1 MSHHKSKTPTTHKAI
16 YFTYNKP
23 KTFIFVTTPNA
34 KWKMQNTILLPP
46 KLKLLFG
53 EIPIKSRHETDNKSI
68 YLDQLLNYV
77 QVKNERE
84 LPKLQ
89 VVLE

>member
-1 MSHHKSKTPTTHKAI
+1 
-16 YFTYNKP
+16 
-23 KTFIFVTTPNA
+23 
-34 KWKMQNTILLPP
+34 MQNTILLPP

-53 EIPIKSRHETDNKSI
+53 EIPIKIPIESRRERDNKSI

-84 LPKLQ
+84 LLKLQ
-89 VVLE
+89 IVLE

>member
-1 MSHHKSKTPTTHKAI
+1 MK
-16 YFTYNKP
+16 
-23 KTFIFVTTPNA
+23 
-34 KWKMQNTILLPP
+34 NTILLPP

-53 EIPIKSRHETDNKSI
+53 EIPIKIPIEFRRERDNKSI
-68 YLDQLLNYV
+68 YLGQLLNCV

-84 LPKLQ
+84 LLKLQ

>member
-1 MSHHKSKTPTTHKAI
+1 MK
-16 YFTYNKP
+16 
-23 KTFIFVTTPNA
+23 
-34 KWKMQNTILLPP
+34 NTILLPP

-53 EIPIKSRHETDNKSI
+53 EIPIKIPIESRRERDNKSI
-68 YLDQLLNYV
+68 YLGQLLNCV

-84 LPKLQ
+84 LLKLQ

>member
-1 MSHHKSKTPTTHKAI
+1 
-16 YFTYNKP
+16 
-23 KTFIFVTTPNA
+23 
-34 KWKMQNTILLPP
+34 MQNTILLPP

-53 EIPIKSRHETDNKSI
+53 EIPIKIPIESKRERDNKSI

-84 LPKLQ
+84 LLKLR